1 MLTTSRRVKR
11 QTAIGSRSPGLRWAM
26 VIRFLITLKS
36 EGNGGFAMFGLMAI
50 LVIAVGA
57 ATWELTT
64 EIGGEYFAMYVLEQ
78 TDYGASK
85 RDPRT
90 LNALVPP
97 DNQRQIVEGGG
108 APVLLAAVSAEQ
120 AVTAGKVT
128 VGARGLV
135 LATPAATSAGLVS
148 PTAKDDAAVISG
160 PPPKKVKANTVPAEK
175 AGALDAE
182 SLMALIGDTP
192 HRRLNGTVFLPIAA
206 QRVFGM
212 RTVLGKRARVPVVSE
227 FPGRIVQSPSSNSLI
242 QVREDGYV
250 EVAGERY
257 PFVGQ
262 SVKRGQL
269 LAYLKPAFD
278 HIEEALVEERVQELI
293 GNINL
298 ARKRMARLEE
308 VVYVRYRT
316 GKIEAIRVEIE
327 GFKERLKTLQ
337 GSLVERDELRA
348 RTDGIISNIDAHV
361 GQFVH
366 VGETVFKIVDPSR
379 LWVEADAY
387 EPDVAKHIVSASGF
401 TTDGRKLNLK
411 FLGGGLSLRNQA
423 VPLYFEILDAVPGL
437 SIERPVTVVAQSDA
451 GEIVGV
457 KVPRESV
464 LRTSEGQEV
473 LWERRSAEIFVAH
486 QVSPLPID
494 AHSVLIP
501 SKLGPGVRV
510 VSAGAEVLSQIR

>member
-1 MLTTSRRVKR
+1 
-11 QTAIGSRSPGLRWAM
+11 
-26 VIRFLITLKS
+26 
-36 EGNGGFAMFGLMAI
+36 MFGLIAI
-50 LVIAVGA
+50 LVVAVGA
-57 ATWELTT
+57 ATWELSA
-64 EIGGEYFAMYVLEQ
+64 EVGGEYFAMYVLE
-78 TDYGASK
+78 TSDYGASK

-90 LNALVPP
+90 LNALVRPE
-97 DNQRQIVEGGG
+97 NERQIFEGSG
-108 APVLLAAVSAEQ
+108 APVLLAAVSTDQ
-120 AVTAGKVT
+120 AVAAGKVN
-128 VGARGLV
+128 VGERGLV
-135 LATPAATSAGLVS
+135 LATPAATNAGFVS
-148 PTAKDDAAVISG
+148 PTAKDDAVVISG
-160 PPPKKVKANTVPAEK
+160 PPPKKVRTNSVSDKKAEK
-175 AGALDAE
+175 LDAE

-192 HRRLNGTVFLPIAA
+192 HRRLNGTVFLPVAA

-212 RTVLGKRARVPVVSE
+212 RTVLGERARVPVVSE
-227 FPGRIVQSPSSNSLI
+227 FPGRIVQSTASNSFI

-250 EVAGERY
+250 EAAGERF

-278 HIEEALVEERVQELI
+278 QIEEATVQEKVQELI

-308 VVYVRYRT
+308 VIYVRYRT

-327 GFKERLKTLQ
+327 GFKERLKPLQ
-337 GSLVERDELRA
+337 KSLVERDELRA
-348 RTDGIISNIDAHV
+348 RTDGFISKIDAHV

-366 VGETVFKIVDPSR
+366 VGDTVFEIVDPSR

-387 EPDVAKHIVSASGF
+387 EPDVAKHILSASGF

-423 VPLYFEILDAVPGL
+423 IPLYFEILDAVPGL
-437 SIERPVTVVAQSDA
+437 SVDRPVTVVAQSDA
-451 GEIVGV
+451 GEIDGV

-464 LRTSEGQEV
+464 IRTSEGQEI

-510 VSAGAEVLSQIR
+510 VTSGAEVLSQIR